1 MVSKPIIGGIQQI
14 GIGNPDTY
22 KLWSWYRKAFFVDI
36 PIFDDAATAELML
49 RYTGDEPRERHAVL
63 AMSMQGG
70 GGLEIW
76 QYTERKPEAITYE
89 AALGDLGLFMAKI
102 KSKDVNETYNHLKN
116 NKVKLLS
123 NPVSAPDG
131 KEHFYCLDPY
141 DNIVE
146 VVHAAEWFTKT
157 QASTGGIY
165 GCTIGVS
172 DIDQSLKFYK
182 NILGYDQIIYDTTGV
197 QDDYKTLVGGG
208 ESYRRV
214 LIGHSQKRQG
224 PFSQWIGGSQLEL
237 VQAKDRTPKKLFEGR
252 FWGDM
257 GYIHLCYDIQGMEAM
272 KSRCEAAGH
281 PFTVDSSDSFDMG
294 EAAGHFSYIEDP
306 DGTLIEFVEAH
317 KIPILKKLGW
327 YLDLRK
333 RDPAK
338 PLPKWMLKALSLNR
352 KKD

>member
-1 MVSKPIIGGIQQI
+1 MRSDPIIGGIQQV

-22 KLWSWYRKAFFVDI
+22 KLWKWYRRAFLIDI

-49 RYTGDEPRERHAVL
+49 PYTGGEPRERHAVL
-63 AMSMQGG
+63 AMSLQGG

-76 QYTERKPEAITYE
+76 QYTQRTPEPIKFE

-102 KSKDVNETYNHLKN
+102 KSKDVTKTYQHLKN
-116 NKVKLLS
+116 INIELLS
-123 NPVSAPDG
+123 EPVVAPDG
-131 KEHFYCLDPY
+131 SKHFYCLDPY
-141 DNIVE
+141 GNIIE
-146 VVHAAEWFTKT
+146 VVHADEWFAHTK
-157 QASTGGIY
+157 ASTGGIY

-172 DIDQSLKFYK
+172 DIEQSLKFYREV
-182 NILGYDQIIYDTTGV
+182 LGYDDIVYDTTGV
-197 QDDYKTLVGGG
+197 HDDYKTISGGH

-214 LIGHSQKRQG
+214 LIRHSKKRRG
-224 PFSQWIGGSQLEL
+224 PFSEWIGGSELEL
-237 VQAKDRTPKKLFEGR
+237 VQAMDRTPKKLFEGR

-257 GYIHLCYDIQGMEAM
+257 GYIPLCYDIQGMEAM
-272 KSRCEAAGH
+272 KKRCEAAGH

-338 PLPKWMLKALSLNR
+338 PLPKWVLKALSLNR

>member
-1 MVSKPIIGGIQQI
+1 MINDPIIGGIQQV

-22 KLWSWYRKAFFVDI
+22 KLWSWYRQAFFVDI

-49 RYTGDEPRERHAVL
+49 RYTGGEPRERHAVL

-76 QYTERKPEAITYE
+76 QYTERTPEPIAFD

-102 KSKDVNETYNHLKN
+102 KSKDVSKTYQHLKN
-116 NKVKLLS
+116 IKVNLLS
-123 NPVSAPDG
+123 EPVLGPDG
-131 KEHFYCLDPY
+131 QEHFYCLDPY
-141 DNIVE
+141 NNIVE
-146 VVHAAEWFTKT
+146 VVHADEWYTQTKAT
-157 QASTGGIY
+157 TGGIY

-172 DIDQSLKFYK
+172 DIEQSIKFYRDV
-182 NILGYDQIIYDTTGV
+182 LGYDEIVYDTTGV
-197 QDDYKTLVGGG
+197 HDDYKMVPGGN

-214 LIGHSQKRQG
+214 LIRHSQQRQG

-237 VQAKDRTPKKLFEGR
+237 VQAVDRAPKKLFEGR
-252 FWGDM
+252 FWGDI
-257 GYIHLCYDIQGMEAM
+257 GYIHLCYDIQGMTAM
-272 KSRCEAAGH
+272 KKRCEEAGH